1 METLASKKAR
11 KAKDLPEGLASLT
24 ELTFR
29 KALKA
34 RLETDSKESGEV
46 MVAYEVG
53 LNGEEGVI
61 DLTKLTLD
69 QLRKFSKNV
78 GVQYV
83 NNCSKFQCRKA
94 LWVLAKYQ
102 EQRERSGASIAV
114 SDKTTNNIIRLTNI
128 IFSHEFLDFFLELN
142 DAKGRVNHETGD
154 MPKNFWE
161 DVSDAMNGSD
171 DDDDIALQ
179 CVIEDED
186 EHYAEIKL
194 VDLTD
199 FDLMSSAAIKKRSI
213 IF

>member
-1 METLASKKAR
+1 METPAKKAR

-46 MVAYEVG
+46 TVAYEVG

-94 LWVLAKYQ
+94 L
-102 EQRERSGASIAV
+102 
-114 SDKTTNNIIRLTNI
+114 
-128 IFSHEFLDFFLELN
+128 
-142 DAKGRVNHETGD
+142 
-154 MPKNFWE
+154 
-161 DVSDAMNGSD
+161 
-171 DDDDIALQ
+171 
-179 CVIEDED
+179 
-186 EHYAEIKL
+186 
-194 VDLTD
+194 
-199 FDLMSSAAIKKRSI
+199 
-213 IF
+213 